1 MKKFNNN
8 YRATVKNTLLEMMYM
23 SGTLCEAPDE
33 REGFVGLQADLD
45 AETKEKTDREEAE
58 KQKEEIQKKEDNPN
72 HNYENKNERIKQVE
86 DMAKKMADSSSFKL
100 NASTPASTPTS
111 TSKNGRREHDLLT
124 QDEAENGNPREN
136 RIKTQRR
143 LEALSPEERRTRV
156 VAAND
161 KRKKSNDAAF
171 ARLTPEEQT
180 AQKAKPTGAWRID
193 PATGEKLK
201 DVKGNVMDP
210 KEYAAIDKKN
220 GIKTP
225 SEFGDGRTLGQRLA
239 GVGKHQRVYEPMT
252 KADQQKRYDNSS
264 KDINNPGYDN
274 SEYGKQQRQKES
286 DAIVNKIIDDRNF
299 SKETAAYSAEVKRN
313 RESGSTKRI
322 DLSDKGNY
330 PTLSR
335 SNAKKE
341 ADKDSAKAQLQANQ
355 EVADYEASDEGK
367 KEAER
372 YKRVN
377 AAITAG
383 SLAARAAQVA
393 ARL

>member
-23 SGTLCEAPDE
+23 SGTLCEGPGD
-33 REGFVGLQADLD
+33 
-45 AETKEKTDREEAE
+45 
-58 KQKEEIQKKEDNPN
+58 
-72 HNYENKNERIKQVE
+72 
-86 DMAKKMADSSSFKL
+86 
-100 NASTPASTPTS
+100 
-111 TSKNGRREHDLLT
+111 RREHDLLT

-143 LEALSPEERRTRV
+143 YEALPPEEKKARGER
-156 VAAND
+156 AND
-161 KRKKSNDAAF
+161 KRKELNAKLKELSDREEESIMAGLPDEAARDARKKERA
-171 ARLTPEEQT
+171 E
-180 AQKAKPTGAWRID
+180 KAKTGAWRID

-201 DVKGNVMDP
+201 NAKGEVMDP
-210 KEYAAIDKKN
+210 KEYAARDKAN

-274 SEYGKQQRQKES
+274 SEYGKQQRHKEWEVI
-286 DAIVNKIIDDRNF
+286 DNEKIYHRNF
-299 SKETAAYSAEVKRN
+299 GIELKSYSAEVKRN
-313 RESGSTKRI
+313 RESGSNEKI
-322 DLSDKGNY
+322 DMSNY

-341 ADKDSAKAQLQANQ
+341 ADKKSADIKAQVDQ
-355 EVADYEASDEGK
+355 EVAAYNASPKGK
-367 KEAER
+367 EEAEM
-372 YKRVN
+372 YKREN
-377 AAITAG
+377 AAITAAG
-383 SLAARAAQVA
+383 SLAAREAQVA
-393 ARL
+393 ARLTREASTRISRKLRTKRN